1 MTRVYF
7 IRHAEPNFNNHDN
20 LTRELSA
27 KGMEDRKRVT
37 EFLLDKNIDVAIS
50 SPFKRAIDTIKDFTD
65 CIGMEIV
72 IIDSFRERKVDSGWI
87 DDFTAFTR
95 KQWEDFSF
103 KLSDGECLKE
113 VQERNV
119 AALETV
125 LEKYKGKNIIIG
137 SHGTALSTVI
147 QHFRPEFGYEDF
159 ARIKMKMPWIVEFD
173 FDEAG
178 KLIDITEHE

>member
-7 IRHAEPNFNNHDN
+7 IRHAEPNFNNHDD

-27 KGMEDRKRVT
+27 KGLKDRKRVT

-65 CIGMEIV
+65 RIGMEIV

-113 VQERNV
+113 VQKRNV

-125 LEKYKGKNIIIG
+125 LEKYKGKNIYWK
-137 SHGTALSTVI
+137 SWYCTEYSDST
-147 QHFRPEFGYEDF
+147 FSS
-159 ARIKMKMPWIVEFD
+159 
-173 FDEAG
+173 
-178 KLIDITEHE
+178 

>member
-1 MTRVYF
+1 MTRVYI
-7 IRHAEPNFNNHDN
+7 IRHAEPNFNNHDD

-27 KGMEDRKRVT
+27 KGLEDRKRVT

-65 CIGMEIV
+65 CFGMEIM

-178 KLIDITEHE
+178 NLIDITEHE